1 MQALSLAGRR
11 AAVPC
16 IARKCAARSGWCG
29 AVQRRTLALDASPLH
44 ESGSAT
50 GLGDGTCIFCKSI
63 GPLALQALGTASPR
77 QARGSHHSGGRS
89 RAWGATSVNMAVAAR
104 ELPSEGFHAI
114 DGAVE
119 PLHES
124 HGQAG
129 VSEWAWAAGGAG
141 PGGPPRARR
150 PGGAGPGGKI
160 PIPGL
165 LWPESPPQ
173 RACRG
178 SRTGRPRSRRA
189 RRTRSPATPACDSA
203 LRVLR

>member
-1 MQALSLAGRR
+1 MHLLAS
-11 AAVPC
+11 AVPTAVGTLRSTQVRC
-16 IARKCAARSGWCG
+16 TDQARPQ
-29 AVQRRTLALDASPLH
+29 AVAMGLACSASPPGPGAAGPRRGKPT
-44 ESGSAT
+44 SGPRIPP
-50 GLGDGTCIFCKSI
+50 LG
-63 GPLALQALGTASPR
+63 
-77 QARGSHHSGGRS
+77 GGRS
-89 RAWGATSVNMAVAAR
+89 RAWGATSVNMSVAAR

-129 VSEWAWAAGGAG
+129 MSESAWAAPPSRRARRPGGRAKRPGGAG
-141 PGGPPRARR
+141 PGGRARR
-150 PGGAGPGGKI
+150 AAGPGGKI

-165 LWPESPPQ
+165 LWPESRPQ
-173 RACRG
+173 GVCRG

-189 RRTRSPATPACDSA
+189 RRTRSPATPACVSA